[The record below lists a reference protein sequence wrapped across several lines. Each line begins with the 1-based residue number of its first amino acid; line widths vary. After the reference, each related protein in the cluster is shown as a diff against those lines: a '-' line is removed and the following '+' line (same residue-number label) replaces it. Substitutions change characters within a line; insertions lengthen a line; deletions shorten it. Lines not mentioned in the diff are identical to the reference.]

1 MQNDCTRE
9 ALACFCILPSYF
21 FLEKVAECRGL
32 APLARRHALVST
44 EARLARPVD
53 IPEWAAEPKLDRAK
67 AGGHGRVASQALR
80 GSCPGYDVGFRNCE
94 HHRAEIVCRALLLC
108 QEPVYR
114 TVAESIAHTRSLPVE
129 SHERTDFRSRSQAA
143 LTMHSSCPLR
153 T

>member
-32 APLARRHALVST
+32 APLARGHALVST
-44 EARLARPVD
+44 EAWLACPVD
-53 IPEWAAEPKLDRAK
+53 IPNWAAEPKLDRAK
-67 AGGHGRVASQALR
+67 AGRRGRVTSQALR
-80 GSCPGYDVGFRNCE
+80 VSCPGYDVGFRNFD
-94 HHRAEIVCRALLLC
+94 HHPAEIVCRALLLC
-108 QEPVYR
+108 QELVHR
-114 TVAESIAHTRSLPVE
+114 TLAASIAHARNSPLA